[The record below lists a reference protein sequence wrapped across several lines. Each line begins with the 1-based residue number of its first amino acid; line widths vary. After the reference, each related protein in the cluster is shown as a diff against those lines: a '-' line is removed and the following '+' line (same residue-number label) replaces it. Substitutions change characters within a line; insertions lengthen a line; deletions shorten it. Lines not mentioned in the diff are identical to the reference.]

1 VFVFIVNGMT
11 LSSLIGW
18 LVGTSDLLSLASVL
32 DARAA
37 NRGHSLKVKA
47 MSSAGRPIPQVAN
60 AHGELK
66 TGQNKPKPAI
76 EIRAGGRPIT
86 AEADGKHSSH
96 HSSLPFRADP
106 SRDPEDALADLLSLI
121 ISA

>member
-1 VFVFIVNGMT
+1 M
-11 LSSLIGW
+11 
-18 LVGTSDLLSLASVL
+18 LVPP
-32 DARAA
+32 

-66 TGQNKPKPAI
+66 TGRNEPKPAI

-106 SRDPEDALADLLSLI
+106 SRNPEDALADLLSLI